1 MGNVSVGNSPRIA
14 LSNLGGLSNLG
25 LSGFDFAPGGGG
37 PAPTATATGG
47 AGGAT
52 GPQNGP
58 AAVSSK
64 AMPRPPADKPPS

>member
-1 MGNVSVGNSPRIA
+1 MSVGNSPRIA

-25 LSGFDFAPGGGG
+25 LSGFDFTGAVAGGNG
-37 PAPTATATGG
+37 PAATATGG

-58 AAVSSK
+58 AVSSGAVS
-64 AMPRPPADKPPS
+64 RPPADKA